1 MGNASL
7 TALNTIQWEALR
19 EEGLKNLQAFSG
31 HLWTDYNIHDPG
43 VTILE
48 VLCYA
53 IADLDS
59 RVSQDMGAILGD
71 NTIPEQF
78 FSPKEIL
85 TINPVTVNDYRKLL
99 IDIRVPVAVSN
110 TETQWV
116 PAVKNAWLVPA
127 MDTDPA
133 LYFDKDNNALLYDYA
148 PNSSRITLNGLY
160 RVYIEKDED
169 IQQDDELI
177 NIVTA
182 TLNSHRNLCEE
193 FVEVNILEQETIS
206 VFSDIQIAEDAD
218 ANEVMAKIYY
228 DLKNFISPRI
238 KQYSLKRMFAK
249 GKSIEQ
255 IFNGPQLDHG
265 FIDDD
270 ELGTG
275 EKRRE
280 LHTSD
285 LIRIIMSHKEVKDV
299 KNLFISN
306 VPNPDI
312 TDKQEWALVVDDT
325 KALVLEPFNSSKIR
339 LFKNEIMCPVST
351 NEVNARLNALKTQN
365 QWEIFDDPATDL
377 QETIGEA
384 SDLSA
389 YESIAFKLPSIY
401 GVSETGL
408 PSTVSE
414 KRRAQAKQ
422 LRAYLLFFE
431 QILVNYLKQLA
442 SFKHI
447 FAFRQNRA
455 DIMGKIKTYFS
466 QPLSASFWQQD
477 FPELNPEVSSVYQYL
492 EDNPDDRTL
501 MSENAFK
508 RKNRIFDHLLAQF
521 NEKFADYAVFGFK
534 YNMLMN
540 LEPDQKNSYYL
551 SAKADFLENYP
562 RLSRNR
568 NRAYNLQTPITDPQA
583 FQYMDGLKDLIASK
597 LGLDG
602 YITDPADRNELK
614 NFFIIEHILLR
625 PEGSLPLDFISGE
638 KITETYQPD
647 PYSYQLTFVIPKKAG
662 RFGNNKF
669 KELVYTT
676 IENET
681 PAHIAYNVLEFDS
694 NQMSQFNGFYA
705 NFLKWKRDYP
715 DQYNP
720 YRDSLLNLLGIGRIK
735 LPVLHLDAHQIHG
748 NEDPSGNGDLV
759 TEWSDLSRNNH
770 HAVPV
775 PTKGAPKYIESDLP
789 WVRFELNSQLKIAAP
804 LIHDDFSVVVV
815 YKAAAESGHE
825 GDSFQLMAGA
835 DSNQSNFG
843 LGFQGNGSVIAKV
856 NTKIMNWDSTISMNL
871 ESTPGLPHLAL
882 FTREKT
888 TGEVQLYLDG
898 VLQTA
903 QVLKEANVSFD
914 QQSINIGPGTD
925 AATCELGEVIIFDSV
940 LTGSRKQ
947 KLEEYLSAKWRI
959 PLSAVSSVAKPVLH
973 LDAASISSV
982 IMDEN
987 AKNIRQWKDLSL
999 NSVTVI
1005 QSNIAA
1011 PPEYQ
1016 VEGIAGLPSV
1026 FFKDTALMIPN
1037 SQNVL
1042 KVLAENME
1050 DTLIP
1055 IIKSAIINVIIE
1067 EKPVFPDSFTVIS
1080 GINHTLSNTIWTSLK
1095 NKGYIDDDGKVLPAF
1110 TPERHGFT
1118 LNLDDAI
1125 LDPVRLDLENKISAL
1140 LSRYNISKRPVSQD
1154 TFTSI
1159 GGINQTLSQAL
1170 WTSLK
1175 EKGFIGNTSQ
1185 NVFFNRDFTIALIYK
1200 ADGSQGPL
1208 LDGTASS
1215 PETGKTG
1222 FSIVVDPKGD
1232 LIVDLE
1238 NRTVKLA
1245 APINDVHMAIISGLV
1260 TGDELKISLN
1270 LDGISSLHDIPA
1282 SPGTF
1287 SNCPGDLVIGH
1298 SRTGQGT
1305 FTGQIG
1311 EVVIYDKAL
1320 TTGEW
1325 QRLENYLSGKWKVDI
1340 SGVDRIA
1347 TPVIHLDAS
1356 RQATVHS
1363 DDTTRISQWVD
1374 LSRWGHDAVQD
1385 NGKRR
1390 PQYIMDG
1397 INGLGVIRF
1406 TQQATNDNDN
1416 IRDIYEDYLT
1426 IQQIIQNDFTIMV
1439 VFQTDASQT
1448 PNLLDDSGWTKGMA
1462 VLDADCSGRY
1472 NDFGLSLGKYMNK
1485 MVVMGGIGDRLT
1497 GDHTIKTRGLE
1508 LSQPHFITFTRLK
1521 TTGEVKLYADGL
1533 LHATADLRDNVV
1545 LNDSRTIKI
1554 GAFNSEGI
1562 PFRGDVG
1569 EIIIFDTVLTDEK
1582 RQQIEKNLAAKW
1594 DIPFT
1599 TLPIDVANLRLHL
1612 DAGNFDSI
1620 SIEPDNTVSQWY
1632 FGDTKSQ
1639 VVAIQDNPAQR
1650 PLYVKDGINGM
1661 PGIRFNNSLMTV
1673 TPQINSYDSFTMA
1686 VVFKPLSIGNI
1697 YPDWD
1702 FGAGLV
1708 DNHFPGTSRSFG
1720 IAIDKQ
1726 NQLLAHAGTAN
1737 IRSAVTINCPH
1748 LAIFTR
1754 DNATGEVKLYI
1765 DGLLAARET
1774 FSDKAS
1780 LNGDSVMLT
1789 IGAIG
1794 IPEPG
1799 QTVSKGY
1806 YHGDIAELV
1815 LFNELL
1821 DLENIQALKNHL
1833 SMKWKI
1839 DTTGINP
1846 ISKPV
1851 LHLDASQIR
1860 TIIKNETDRISQWL
1874 DLNNRSNDPVQA
1886 NPSQQPE
1893 YRLNA
1898 YNGLGVIHFDGTRET
1913 CLTLK
1918 PVVKD
1923 DFTIIIVYNTDP
1935 NISSNSFM
1943 PVSRDSFTRI
1953 SGVNGDLASEIWTC
1967 LNEQKYIDD
1976 HGKVLPAFTPNK
1988 DNFAL
1993 NLGTFSV
2000 DSIRTAFESQ
2010 ISSTLSGYRNSLQP
2024 VPRDAFTS
2032 IGGIDDTL
2040 SSTVWTGLN
2049 VGGYIDDNGYV
2060 TTDFNQF
2067 ATDFITAIIKSAII
2081 NVVLAEN
2088 WIEGAGLF
2096 DGNCPGERANMYKRD
2111 FGILVKDD
2119 QFIAGIG
2126 IPGEKDYQIE
2136 VKAPFGRL
2144 HMGILTRKKNTGM
2157 LRMYIDNIAS
2167 EPVWVARNVTLKDSS
2182 RFTIGAVNTGGNY
2195 FSGDIAEIIVLDEV
2209 PANDKLAAIQRF
2221 LALKWDIPLTNLPI
2235 DTTNLSL
2242 HLDAANF
2249 ESIIKEP
2256 DNTVSQ
2262 WFYGYTLSQVA
2273 AKQDDPGKRPVYI
2286 ENGVN
2291 GMPGIR
2297 FNRSFMTV
2305 TPRITGY
2312 DDLTIVVVFNPLF
2325 TRNIDPNW
2333 SYGTGLVDNY
2343 IVGPEQNHFGIAM
2356 NRNHEFIL
2364 RIGTGMIQ
2372 SPVLANY
2379 PHIAVITRNSA
2390 SGEVRMYIDGRLV
2403 STGQLSPGL
2412 PLNGLLELTIGAI
2425 RIQPGETESKGY
2437 YQGDIF
2443 ELVMFNRIID
2453 PESRSSLEKHL
2464 AKKWKVLISETNQ

>member
-7 TALNTIQWEALR
+7 TTLDTINWETLR
-19 EEGLKNLQAFSG
+19 EEGLKNLQALSG
-31 HLWTDYNIHDPG
+31 HLWTDYYIHDPG

-59 RVSQDMGAILGD
+59 RLSKDMGAILGD

-110 TETQWV
+110 TQTQLV

-127 MDTDPA
+127 IDTDPG

-160 RVYIEKDED
+160 RVYIEKGED
-169 IQQDDELI
+169 IQSDDEFK

-193 FVEVNILEQETIS
+193 FVEINILEQETIA
-206 VFSDIQIAEDAD
+206 VYSDIQIADNAD

-238 KQYSLKRMFAK
+238 KQYSLKRMLTK

-255 IFNGPQLDHG
+255 IFNGPQLEHG

-299 KNLFISN
+299 KNLLISN

-325 KALVLEPFNSSKIR
+325 KALVLEPFNSNKIR
-339 LFKNEIMCPVST
+339 LFKNETMCPVSS
-351 NEVNARLNALKTQN
+351 NEVNARLDALKTQS
-365 QWEIFDDPATDL
+365 QWEVFDDPATDL
-377 QETIGEA
+377 KEIIGETI
-384 SDLSA
+384 DLNA
-389 YESIAFKLPSIY
+389 YESIASKLPSIY
-401 GVSETGL
+401 GVGETGL

-442 SFKHI
+442 SFKQI

-466 QPLSASFWQQD
+466 QPLPVSFWQQD

-492 EDNPDDRTL
+492 EDDPDSRSL
-501 MSENAFK
+501 MYENAFK
-508 RKNRIFDHLLAQF
+508 RKNRILDHLLAQF

-540 LEPDQKNSYYL
+540 LELDEKNSYYL
-551 SAKADFLENYP
+551 AAKADFLENYP

-568 NRAYNLQTPITDPQA
+568 NRAYNLRTPIADLPA
-583 FQYMDGLKDLIASK
+583 FQYTDGLKDLIASK

-602 YITDPADRNELK
+602 YITDPAGRNELK
-614 NFFIIEHILLR
+614 NFFILEHILLR
-625 PEGSLPLDFISGE
+625 PEGSLPLDFISSE
-638 KITETYQPD
+638 KITEQYQPD

-694 NQMSQFNGFYA
+694 TQMSQFSGFYA
-705 NFLKWKRDYP
+705 NFLKWKQEYP

-720 YRDSLLNLLGIGRIK
+720 FRDSLLSLLGIGRIK

-748 NEDPSGNGDLV
+748 NVNHSTNGDSV

-775 PTKGAPKYIESDLP
+775 PTKGAPRYIESDLP
-789 WVRFELNSQLKIAAP
+789 WVRFESDSQLKIAAP
-804 LIHDDFSVVVV
+804 LVRDDFSVVMV
-815 YKAAAESGHE
+815 YKVAAESGHE

-835 DSNQSNFG
+835 DSTQSNFG
-843 LGFQGNGSVIAKV
+843 LGFQGNGSVTATV
-856 NTKIMNWDSTISMNL
+856 NSKIMNWESTISMNL
-871 ESTPGLPHLAL
+871 ESTPGLPHLAIY
-882 FTREKT
+882 TREKA
-888 TGEVQLYLDG
+888 TGEVRLYLDG
-898 VLQTA
+898 ALQTA
-903 QVLKEANVSFD
+903 QVLKEANVSFA
-914 QQSINIGPGTD
+914 QESIDIGPGTD
-925 AATCELGEVIIFDSV
+925 AATCELGEVIILDSV

-959 PLSAVSSVAKPVLH
+959 PLSAVSSIAKPVLH
-973 LDAASISSV
+973 LDAGNISSV

-999 NSVTVI
+999 DGITI
-1005 QSNIAA
+1005 TQSNIAA
-1011 PPEYQ
+1011 PPEYLA
-1016 VEGIAGLPSV
+1016 EGIAGLPSV
-1026 FFKDTALMIPN
+1026 LFKDTALVIPN

-1050 DTLIP
+1050 DTFIP
-1055 IIKSAIINVIIE
+1055 IIKSAIINVILE
-1067 EKPVFPDSFTVIS
+1067 EKPVTPDSFAIIS
-1080 GINHTLSNTIWTSLK
+1080 GISSTISNAIWTSLK
-1095 NKGYIDDDGKVLPAF
+1095 NKGYIDDAGNVLPAF
-1110 TPERHGFT
+1110 TPDRHGFT

-1125 LDPVRLDLENKISAL
+1125 LHPVRLAFESKISAI
-1140 LSRYNISKRPVSQD
+1140 LSRYNTSQRPVSQD

-1159 GGINQTLSQAL
+1159 GGINQTLSQTL
-1170 WTSLK
+1170 WTVLK
-1175 EKGFIGNTSQ
+1175 EKGFIGDTYQ
-1185 NVFFNRDFTIALIYK
+1185 NVFFKGDFTIALIYK
-1200 ADGSQGPL
+1200 ADGGQGPL

-1215 PETGKTG
+1215 SDNGKAG
-1222 FSIVVDPKGD
+1222 FSIAVDHQGD
-1232 LIVDLE
+1232 LVVDLE
-1238 NRTVKLA
+1238 NQTVKLA
-1245 APINDVHMAIISGLV
+1245 DPINDAHMAIISGII
-1260 TGDELKISLN
+1260 TSNELKVSLN
-1270 LDGISSLHDIPA
+1270 LDGISLIREIPA
-1282 SPGTF
+1282 DLGTF
-1287 SNCPGDLVIGH
+1287 HNCPGDLVIGH
-1298 SRTGQGT
+1298 SRTGQDA
-1305 FTGQIG
+1305 FTGEIG
-1311 EVVIYDKAL
+1311 EVIIYENAL
-1320 TTGEW
+1320 TAGER
-1325 QRLENYLSGKWKVDI
+1325 QRLEDYLSNKWKIDI

-1347 TPVIHLDAS
+1347 APVLHLDAS
-1356 RQATVHS
+1356 RQATVHW

-1374 LSRWGHDAVQD
+1374 LSRRGHDAVQD
-1385 NGKRR
+1385 NNKRK
-1390 PQYIMDG
+1390 PQYTMDG
-1397 INGLGVIRF
+1397 INGLGVIRY
-1406 TQQATNDNDN
+1406 TQEATSDDNS

-1426 IQQIIQNDFTIMV
+1426 INQIIQNDFTIML
-1439 VFQTDASQT
+1439 VFQPDAFVIPS
-1448 PNLLDDSGWTKGMA
+1448 LLEDSGWTKGMA

-1472 NDFGLSLGKYMNK
+1472 NDFGISLGKYMNK
-1485 MVVMGGIGDRLT
+1485 MVVMGGIGDRST
-1497 GDHTIKTRGLE
+1497 GDHTIKTKGLE
-1508 LSQPHFITFTRLK
+1508 FNQPHFITFTRLK

-1533 LHATADLRDNVV
+1533 QHATADLRDNVV
-1545 LNDSRTIKI
+1545 LSDSRTIKI

-1562 PFRGDVG
+1562 PFQGDVA
-1569 EIIIFDTVLTDEK
+1569 EIIIFDSVLADEK
-1582 RQQIEKNLAAKW
+1582 RQQIEKNLAVKW

-1599 TLPIDVANLRLHL
+1599 TLPIDAANLRLHL

-1632 FGDTKSQ
+1632 FGDTRSQ
-1639 VVAIQDNPAQR
+1639 VVATQDNPAQR

-1661 PGIRFNNSLMTV
+1661 PGIRFNNSLMTI
-1673 TPQINSYDSFTMA
+1673 TPQIGSYDSFTMA
-1686 VVFKPLSIGNI
+1686 VVFKPLSTGNI
-1697 YPDWD
+1697 YPDWE

-1708 DNHFPGTSRSFG
+1708 DNHFPGTDHNFG
-1720 IAIDKQ
+1720 IAINKQ
-1726 NQLLAHAGTAN
+1726 NQLLARAGTESVQ
-1737 IRSAVTINCPH
+1737 SAVSIDRPH
-1748 LAIFTR
+1748 IAIFTR
-1754 DNATGEVKLYI
+1754 DSATGDVKLYI
-1765 DGLLAARET
+1765 DGLLAVRDT
-1774 FSDKAS
+1774 FFDKAS

-1794 IPEPG
+1794 IWQPG

-1815 LFNELL
+1815 LFNKLI
-1821 DLENIQALKNHL
+1821 DLENIQAIEKHL

-1839 DTTGINP
+1839 DTTGINH

-1851 LHLDASQIR
+1851 LHLDAGQIR
-1860 TIIKNETDRISQWL
+1860 TIVNNGTDRISQWL
-1874 DLNNRSNDPVQA
+1874 DVNNQNNNPVQV
-1886 NPSQQPE
+1886 NPNQQPE

-1898 YNGLGVIHFDGTRET
+1898 YNGLGVVHFDSTRET

-1935 NISSNSFM
+1935 NISSNSYM
-1943 PVSRDSFTRI
+1943 PVSQDSFTRI
-1953 SGVNGDLASEIWTC
+1953 SGVNEDLSSDIWAC
-1967 LNEQKYIDD
+1967 LNEQGYIDNY
-1976 HGKVLPAFTPNK
+1976 GKVLPAFTPNK
-1988 DNFAL
+1988 DNFVL
-1993 NLGTFSV
+1993 NLGNLSI
-2000 DSIRTAFESQ
+2000 DSMRVAFESQ
-2010 ISSTLSGYRNSLQP
+2010 ISTILDGYRNSQRP
-2024 VPRDAFTS
+2024 VPRDAFTG
-2032 IGGIDDTL
+2032 IGGIDETL
-2040 SSTVWTGLN
+2040 SSTVWTSLN
-2049 VGGYIDDNGYV
+2049 ISGDVDDNGYV
-2060 TTDFNQF
+2060 APDFTPF
-2067 ATDFITAIIKSAII
+2067 TADFITAVIKSAII

-2088 WIEGAGLF
+2088 WLEGAGLF

-2126 IPGEKDYQIE
+2126 IPGEEDYKIG

-2144 HMGILTRKKNTGM
+2144 HMGILTRKKDTGM
-2157 LRMYIDNIAS
+2157 VRMYVDNIAS

-2209 PANDKLAAIQRF
+2209 PANDKIASIQRF
-2221 LALKWDIPLTNLPI
+2221 LAMKWDIPLTNLPI
-2235 DTTNLSL
+2235 DTTDLSL

-2249 ESIIKEP
+2249 ESIIKES
-2256 DNTVSQ
+2256 DNTVSR
-2262 WFYGYTLSQVA
+2262 WTYGYTLSQIV
-2273 AKQDDPGKRPVYI
+2273 AKQDEPGNRPVYI
-2286 ENGVN
+2286 ENDAN
-2291 GMPGIR
+2291 GMPAIR

-2305 TPRITGY
+2305 TPRTTGY
-2312 DDLTIVVVFNPLF
+2312 DDLTIVVVFNSFF

-2333 SYGTGLVDNY
+2333 AYGAGLVDNY
-2343 IVGPEQNHFGIAM
+2343 IVGPEPNHFGVAM
-2356 NRNHEFIL
+2356 NRNHECIL
-2364 RIGTGMIQ
+2364 RIGTGIIQ
-2372 SPVLANY
+2372 SPVLTNY
-2379 PHIAVITRNSA
+2379 PHIAVVTRNSA
-2390 SGEVRMYIDGRLV
+2390 NGEAHVYIDGRLV

-2412 PLNGLLELTIGAI
+2412 SPSESLQLTIGAI
-2425 RIQPGETESKGY
+2425 CIQPGETESKGY

-2464 AKKWKVLISETNQ
+2464 AKKWKVVISETNQ